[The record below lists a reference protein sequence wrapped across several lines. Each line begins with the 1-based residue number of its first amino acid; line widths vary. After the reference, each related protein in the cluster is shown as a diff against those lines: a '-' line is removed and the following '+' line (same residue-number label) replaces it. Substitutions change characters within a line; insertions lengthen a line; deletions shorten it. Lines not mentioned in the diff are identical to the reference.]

1 MLNEVERHLLS
12 LIKTCVKNLDK
23 FAKSTGIAKEELH
36 KLLDTNPIAAINLV
50 ISKLVDKSGGSAT
63 ELVKLLGEL
72 GLKGAWRF

>member
-1 MLNEVERHLLS
+1 MRE
-12 LIKTCVKNLDK
+12 NLDK

-36 KLLDTNPIAAINLV
+36 KLLDTNPIEAINLV

-72 GLKGAWRF
+72 D